1 MSIFKGISFI
11 SSQARYRFFTCASL
25 KAECQIG
32 ELEDSFLISS
42 IDFHFLNM
50 SVLICIET

>member
-1 MSIFKGISFI
+1 MQ
-11 SSQARYRFFTCASL
+11 SSQI
-25 KAECQIG
+25 QIFHLCIFESWVSG
-32 ELEDSFLISS
+32 ELEDSFLISG